1 MEEAMHMPRGPEL
14 TEAQE
19 AALVRGLADQFKAL
33 NVMWVVLTILQ
44 VVSCAG
50 IVAAAW
56 NAYVLSRRWKFP
68 EHILARSPGVVQAY
82 RGDEAW
88 FVSFFMINLLLG
100 GVVGAFLIA
109 WEFFFIRG
117 KILKNAHAFRGLP
130 ESAHESLPPNRLLQG
145 GA

>member
-1 MEEAMHMPRGPEL
+1 MPKPGSRL

-68 EHILARSPGVVQAY
+68 QTILARSPGVVQAY
-82 RGDEAW
+82 QGDAAW

-109 WEFFFIRG
+109 WEFFFIRE
-117 KILKNAHAFRGLP
+117 KVLKNAQVFRGLP
-130 ESAHESLPPNRLLQG
+130 DAADGTPGTRLLQG

>member
-1 MEEAMHMPRGPEL
+1 MNVPQRGPGL
-14 TEAQE
+14 TAAQE
-19 AALVRGLADQFKAL
+19 TALVRSLADQFRAL

-44 VVSCAG
+44 VLSCAG

-68 EHILARSPGVVQAY
+68 KFILARSPGVVQAY
-82 RGDEAW
+82 EGDAAW

-109 WEFFFIRG
+109 WEFFFIRE
-117 KILKNAHAFRGLP
+117 KILKNAQVFRGLP
-130 ESAHESLPPNRLLQG
+130 DAADGEPGIRMLEG

>member
-1 MEEAMHMPRGPEL
+1 MQANMNMPQPGPGL

-19 AALVRGLADQFKAL
+19 AALVKGLADQFKAL

-44 VVSCAG
+44 VLSCAG

-68 EHILARSPGVVQAY
+68 RYILARSPGVVQAY
-82 RGDEAW
+82 QGDAAW

-109 WEFFFIRG
+109 WEFFFIRE
-117 KILKNAHAFRGLP
+117 KILRNHHIFSGLP
-130 ESAHESLPPNRLLQG
+130 EPEPKILPSR
-145 GA
+145 